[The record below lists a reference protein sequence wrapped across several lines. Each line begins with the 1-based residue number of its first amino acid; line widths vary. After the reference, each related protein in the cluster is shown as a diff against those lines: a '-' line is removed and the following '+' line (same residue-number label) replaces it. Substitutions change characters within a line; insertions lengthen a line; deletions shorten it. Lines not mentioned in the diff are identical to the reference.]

1 MTTWFTSDH
10 HFGHANIIK
19 YCERPFNSV
28 AHMNAAM
35 VGAWNGVVATDDI
48 VYYLGDF
55 AIQPHLVTEIL
66 PQLNG
71 TKILIAGNH
80 DRCHPK
86 IGSPDKWL
94 QAYLDAGFTSVHVE
108 HEMDIAGRTVL
119 LHHFPYRVE
128 TDPKQKYYGQRP
140 VDKGG
145 WLIHGHVHHRW
156 KLSGKQINVS
166 VENWNYEPVRLE
178 AIADLI
184 DQGAQPIANA
194 RPYD

>member
-19 YCERPFNSV
+19 YSERPFNSV

-35 VGAWNGVVATDDI
+35 VGAWNGVVAVDDT

-55 AIQPHLVTEIL
+55 AMQPHLVSEIL

-86 IGSPDKWL
+86 LAARI
-94 QAYLDAGFTSVHVE
+94 
-108 HEMDIAGRTVL
+108 
-119 LHHFPYRVE
+119 
-128 TDPKQKYYGQRP
+128 
-140 VDKGG
+140 
-145 WLIHGHVHHRW
+145 
-156 KLSGKQINVS
+156 SGCKCI
-166 VENWNYEPVRLE
+166 
-178 AIADLI
+178 
-184 DQGAQPIANA
+184 
-194 RPYD
+194 